1 MEKWGVR
8 KMRTRAA
15 LTLVTCLALAAE
27 VAIPAGDVA
36 VAATKSQ
43 RCEAYAHNMARSA
56 PTRGDPV
63 RGAIVGGAI
72 GSFGAA
78 AGAGAAVGAGVGLT
92 RRAVQRSRAFNHYYH
107 RCMAR

>member
-1 MEKWGVR
+1 
-8 KMRTRAA
+8 MRTRAA

-56 PTRGDPV
+56 PP
-63 RGAIVGGAI
+63 
-72 GSFGAA
+72 
-78 AGAGAAVGAGVGLT
+78 AAVRFAARLSEA
-92 RRAVQRSRAFNHYYH
+92 RSAPSERPRARA
-107 RCMAR
+107 RPSGPGWA